1 MLQILLLLLLYYI
14 TTTTTNIVLLKII
27 FLSISKDTDK
37 SVDLFSGAVATALIV
52 IRQI

>member
-37 SVDLFSGAVATALIV
+37 SVDLFSGVVATALIV